1 MLLRSTCFSRHQG
14 RVFNHGRRRCSAA
27 TDCPDE
33 AVAASVVSA
42 VPLLV
47 VVFILRGD
55 SASVCAKIFFVPLHV
70 ILDRSFSSFIVQG
83 TTSCRPPALS
93 LSSARR
99 PLNPAQWP
107 THRRGR
113 RIVLVL
119 SSKFHCQTS
128 LLAGTRSYSLSQN
141 RPPSPPSNVPPLRP
155 PTNFRVK
162 YANNYATDR
171 YRR

>member
-47 VVFILRGD
+47 VVSILRGAL
-55 SASVCAKIFFVPLHV
+55 SSVDAKIFSVPS
-70 ILDRSFSSFIVQG
+70 ILDRPFFVVYRSRASTMPSSRALAKLRSSAAQPGAVIDASPWPPFRPRALLQVSLPTSAPGRNAIVFSVAKSVSFFSSVE
-83 TTSCRPPALS
+83 R
-93 LSSARR
+93 SA
-99 PLNPAQWP
+99 A
-107 THRRGR
+107 
-113 RIVLVL
+113 
-119 SSKFHCQTS
+119 
-128 LLAGTRSYSLSQN
+128 AA
-141 RPPSPPSNVPPLRP
+141 

-162 YANNYATDR
+162 YVHYYATDR